1 MNANRSEVTG
11 TSGEATNIRFRSA
24 EGIYKAKVNP
34 VFDCKSPVSTDLFA
48 YICAYLRT
56 FALKT
61 FFFPS
66 RDVPGSHQS
75 KQVNYSASRKNSA
88 KPSAKRHNLLGIWL
102 PTCPRPL
109 LGVASVPQY
118 TGGFQPD
125 FE

>member
-1 MNANRSEVTG
+1 MYANRSEVAR
-11 TSGEATNIRFRSA
+11 TSSEATNARFCSA
-24 EGIYKAKVNP
+24 EGIYKAKAKP

-88 KPSAKRHNLLGIWL
+88 KPSAKRHNLLGFWL
-102 PTCPRPL
+102 PTCSRPL
-109 LGVASVPQY
+109 LGVASVAQY
-118 TGGFQPD
+118 AGGFQPD